1 MVAAAHADDS
11 EKLLPLFASAE
22 KGSTITIPPGDYR
35 LDGSTPLPLRSHCTV
50 MAYGARFI
58 LPEQL
63 SKPVVLFSGKDM
75 QDFRWIGGHFQGH
88 VFDPARESNAW
99 EPNANSRGILITT
112 SPGGNTS
119 DLLFRD
125 LTSADLAGAAIT
137 VLGAEKPGNE
147 REVITSARNVT
158 IENCTLER
166 TGKFMWD
173 YGYLWQITV
182 WPEDFDAR
190 ERAVA
195 EKYFRADL
203 VRDDIGLNDGDDRVR
218 LSNKGKPIPVSPNS
232 EPQTALCF
240 FGGNLPKNITRG
252 RQYFVV
258 ESQPDHIKIATQP
271 GGTPIRF
278 EGSGDGSVKLIQNL
292 FAAHLALY
300 APTGSGP
307 GKGALDLVGCDKVIV
322 RGCRLSALGDT
333 MHIQKCRGIVFTGN
347 QITGSRMGAFF
358 LAEFCKDA
366 TITGN
371 TVDGTNGSRV
381 ISVEKS
387 CEDVTITGNTFR
399 NGGRGSWINQP
410 KNFVMTSNVFVNN
423 TTKNEHQAKRGR
435 RTFQTGNYEEK
446 PELYFTLHEKGG
458 SYGPVIVR
466 DNLFTLG
473 RECGTPAVT
482 FAPGGHDLIF
492 QSNTFIGPAVIHVD
506 PTVTNSQIRD
516 NPGAEVKSTS
526 VDFNHGRR

>member
-1 MVAAAHADDS
+1 MIASANADDFG
-11 EKLLPLFASAE
+11 KLLPLFASAE
-22 KGSTITIPPGDYR
+22 NSSTITIPPGEYA
-35 LDGSTPLPLRSHCTV
+35 LDGASSIPLLSHCTII
-50 MAYGARFI
+50 AYGARFI
-58 LPEQL
+58 LPNQI
-63 SKPVVLFSGKDM
+63 SRPVVLFSGKDV
-75 QDFRWIGGHFQGH
+75 QDFRWFGGRFQGH
-88 VFDPARESNAW
+88 VFDPAREVNVW
-99 EPNANSRGILITT
+99 EPNANTRGILITT
-112 SPGGNTS
+112 SPSGKTS
-119 DLLFRD
+119 DLIFRD
-125 LTSADLAGAAIT
+125 ITSEGLAGAAIT
-137 VLGAEKPGNE
+137 VVGAEKPGSE
-147 REVITSARNVT
+147 REVITYARNVT
-158 IENCTLER
+158 VENCTLER

-182 WPEDFDAR
+182 WPEDFDSR
-190 ERAVA
+190 ERAMA
-195 EKYFRADL
+195 EKYFRSDL
-203 VRDDIGLNDGDDRVR
+203 IRDDIGLNDGDDRVR
-218 LSNKGKPIPVSPNS
+218 LSNSGKPIPISPNS
-232 EPQTALCF
+232 EPQNALCF
-240 FGGNLPKNITRG
+240 FGAVLPKNIVRG

-258 ESQPDHIKIATQP
+258 ESQPDYIKIATQP

-278 EGSGDGSVKLIQNL
+278 EGSGDGNAKLIHNL

-300 APTGSGP
+300 APVGSGP

-333 MHIQKCRGIVFTGN
+333 MHIQKSRGIVFTGN

-371 TVDGTNGSRV
+371 IVDGTNGSRV

-410 KNFVMTSNVFVNN
+410 KNFVMTGNVFVNN
-423 TTKNEHQAKRGR
+423 TTKNEQNAKRGR

-466 DNLFTLG
+466 DNIFTLG
-473 RECGTPAVT
+473 RECGTPSVT

-492 QSNTFIGPAVIHVD
+492 QSNTFVGPAVIHVD

-516 NPGAEVKSTS
+516 NPGTEVKSTS